1 MMKLIQSDAAIIA
14 ILTLLLF
21 AFVKFQD
28 VSAATVTEAQQ
39 VSPII
44 ATALPA
50 AGHGTPR

>member
-1 MMKLIQSDAAIIA
+1 MKLIKSDAAIIA

-28 VSAATVTEAQQ
+28 VSAATVTDALQ
-39 VSPII
+39 VSPIV

-50 AGHGTPR
+50 GGYGTPR